1 MCNFSADNDDIQF
14 PFYPVTV
21 TSVFLC
27 AKFCFFLEKIARTD
41 LFLLSKVTFF
51 VKKVK
56 FITDAVKYFLDK
68 KARSRKVVQ
77 KKKENNKIFQA
88 AISQILLFAKFGSL
102 AVALAAAE
110 YLETSYWHSG

>member
-1 MCNFSADNDDIQF
+1 M
-14 PFYPVTV
+14 
-21 TSVFLC
+21 
-27 AKFCFFLEKIARTD
+27 
-41 LFLLSKVTFF
+41 FLLSKATFF

-56 FITDAVKYFLDK
+56 FITDAVKYFLYK

-102 AVALAAAE
+102 AVALVAAE
-110 YLETSYWHSG
+110 